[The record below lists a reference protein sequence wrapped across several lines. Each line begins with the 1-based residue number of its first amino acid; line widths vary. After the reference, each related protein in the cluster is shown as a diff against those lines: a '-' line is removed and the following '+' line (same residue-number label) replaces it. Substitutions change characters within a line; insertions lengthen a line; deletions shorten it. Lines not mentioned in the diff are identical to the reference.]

1 MRSRKKNRGREEIT
15 YLSLTKNP
23 TLVGFFVY
31 GAVVDFVMKMKKLL
45 QQYKNDVSSID
56 SIVDA
61 LYDVISGDRGK
72 ARDWD
77 RERNLFHPEAR
88 LIVVNKEDGHL
99 ETKVMTSDGF
109 IQYARPF
116 LDRVDFYEYEIFRKV
131 EEFGH
136 VAHIWSTYG
145 SKRSKDDF
153 EPYTRGINSIQLLN
167 DQKRWW
173 VISIYWNRETD
184 EFQIP
189 EKYLGNGDI

>member
-1 MRSRKKNRGREEIT
+1 M
-15 YLSLTKNP
+15 
-23 TLVGFFVY
+23 
-31 GAVVDFVMKMKKLL
+31 VVDFGMKMKKLL
-45 QQYKNDVSSID
+45 KQYKDDVSSID

-61 LYDVISGDRGK
+61 LYDVISGDRGE

-88 LIVVNKEDGHL
+88 LIVVNKEEDGHL
-99 ETKVMTSDGF
+99 ETNVMTSDGF

-116 LDRVDFYEYEIFRKV
+116 LDGESFYEYEIFREV

-189 EKYLGNGDI
+189 EKYLGNGGDK